1 MQVRQLIVWN
11 SERFGQNL
19 DRHQAAQDRARA
31 AGARTLGAM
40 HAIVDRG

>member
-1 MQVRQLIVWN
+1 LWN

-19 DRHQAAQDRARA
+19 DRYLAAMTVVRV
-31 AGARTLGAM
+31 AGARTLEAM